1 MNNEA
6 FREKFKVEPDSFESI
21 KAYKAYLTEKVM
33 QYREYYKNATIDDVK
48 EYMNYLA
55 AAIFLKSKDY
65 YPNVSIYEPFRTKSN
80 MSFNRNLNKE
90 TTNQFVENDD
100 LLFDDDRIIGDIN
113 AITIVLDH
121 INNTVA
127 LNPNYDYTDNPQIV
141 ELLEESDNLSL
152 FVKDTENNIDG
163 ILTREEYL
171 NYKREVL
178 NKIIQVN
185 FSEFTE
191 ERTPSYQSE
200 LSEVEKAIS
209 NLSSSASYASE
220 TEVETLKNLIKDLKS
235 KLYDKAYYTLMPE
248 LFETVINDPLIVE
261 GLRVKAEF
269 VKDVRKANGFA
280 ANYYL
285 LRTPFGNIEVQLQSA
300 KRYYEAKKGSAA
312 HNSIPGKQLD
322 VKNLFELADPNDRN
336 PLDYYLNYLDKT
348 SSAKMIYEP
357 YFGDK
362 HSYQYKEAEKI
373 NEFLKHIKLKDY
385 YSEDPNE
392 QPIRIDKFIYT
403 HALNSSPYMGI
414 CRSAHTNFRNV
425 DIIHR
430 SRVSAYSDILRKIDT
445 LSCLGD
451 IIINRLHDYMENPEN
466 GIIEKDTD
474 KVQEIGLQAINKY
487 ISKLSKNL
495 ESQDNPKKDDD
506 DLVK

>member
-1 MNNEA
+1 MDNEA
-6 FREKFKVEPDSFESI
+6 FRKKFKVEPDSFESI
-21 KAYKAYLTEKVM
+21 KAYKVYLTEKIM
-33 QYREYYKNATIDDVK
+33 QYKEDYKNATIDDVK

-55 AAIFLKSKDY
+55 AAIFLKIKDY
-65 YPNVSIYEPFRTKSN
+65 YPNISIYEPFRTKSN

-90 TTNQFVENDD
+90 TTNQFIENDD
-100 LLFDDDRIIGDIN
+100 LLFDDDKITGDIN

-127 LNPNYDYTDNPQIV
+127 MNPNYDYTDNPQIA
-141 ELLEESDNLSL
+141 ELLEESDALSIY
-152 FVKDTENNIDG
+152 VKETENNIDG

-171 NYKREVL
+171 NYKREIL
-178 NKIIQVN
+178 NKIIQIN

-191 ERTPSYQSE
+191 ERTPSYNSE

-209 NLSSSASYASE
+209 NLSTSASYAYE
-220 TEVETLKNLIKDLKS
+220 TEVESLKNLLNDLKN
-235 KLYDKAYYTLMPE
+235 KLYDKAYYTMMPE
-248 LFETVINDPLIVE
+248 LFETVINDPLIVK
-261 GLRVKAEF
+261 GLHVKSEF
-269 VKDVRKANGFA
+269 VKDVRKENGFA
-280 ANYYL
+280 ANYYI

-322 VKNLFELADPNDRN
+322 IKNLFELTNPNDKY
-336 PLDYYLNYLDKT
+336 PLDYYLNFLDKT
-348 SSAKMIYEP
+348 SASKIAYEP

-373 NEFLKHIKLKDY
+373 NEYLKHIKLKDY
-385 YSEDPNE
+385 YYDNPDE
-392 QPIRIDKFIYT
+392 QPIKIDKFIYN

-430 SRVSAYSDILRKIDT
+430 SRISAYSDILRKIDT

-451 IIINRLHDYMENPEN
+451 IIINRLHDYIENPEN
-466 GIIEKDTD
+466 GVNEKDTD
-474 KVQEIGLQAINKY
+474 KVQEIGIQSINKY
-487 ISKLSKNL
+487 ISKLNKNL
-495 ESQDNPKKDDD
+495 ESQEKSKKDE
-506 DLVK
+506 DLEK